1 MPILQVYIDEKTEGW
16 LRHASEQHGRTVEDL
31 AESAVSEAALGHA
44 KREGLIDA
52 QIKRTGRHGAQSS

>member
-1 MPILQVYIDEKTEGW
+1 MPILNVYVDEKTEGW
-16 LRHASEQHGRTVEDL
+16 LRHAADYHGRTVEDL

-52 QIKRTGRHGAQSS
+52 QIARTGRTPGQSS